1 MRRLVLFSSLTAG
14 LLVAMAVNAVAAGE
28 TWTPASADFGQVAV
42 GAKSAPKSFTLTAGT
57 SSYPAD
63 PAVFDNSDEFLVDRG
78 TCGGDLDPG
87 DSCTASVVFAPSS
100 TGAKTGTL
108 RGGATFATPA
118 APLTGT
124 GVANGGTNSPG
135 TKPKKKCKKK
145 GKKSAVAA
153 KKKCKKNK
161 K

>member
-1 MRRLVLFSSLTAG
+1 MRRLVLISSLTVG
-14 LLVAMAVNAVAAGE
+14 LLVAMAVNAAAAGE
-28 TWTPASADFGQVAV
+28 TWTPGSADFGQVAV
-42 GAKSAPKSFTLTAGT
+42 GAKSAPRSFTLTAGT

-63 PAVFDNSDEFLVDRG
+63 PAVFDNSDDFLVDRG

-118 APLTGT
+118 AALTGT
-124 GVANGGTNSPG
+124 GVANGGTNGPG
-135 TKPKKKCKKK
+135 TKPKKKKCKKK

-153 KKKCKKNK
+153 KKKCKKK